1 MYTCKSWRVTTS
13 PDPAPHVHEIASFME
28 LVTDMARTPGYRDRL
43 LQRAR
48 VPLTRSGSAVLS
60 TVERA
65 GPLAVSELAERLGV
79 DQSTASRQV
88 KPLQE
93 RGLISRTSDPAD
105 RRSSL
110 LSITAAGR
118 RVRSRVRDAVLD
130 DIDTALRDWPLEER
144 TRLGTLLDRFG
155 AALRETVD
163 SVPAHP

>member
-1 MYTCKSWRVTTS
+1 MSGGGSGREER
-13 PDPAPHVHEIASFME
+13 ARHLREIAAFLE
-28 LVTDMARTPGYRDRL
+28 LITDLNRTPASRDRML
-43 LQRAR
+43 ARSR

-88 KPLQE
+88 KPLEE
-93 RGLISRTSDPAD
+93 RGLITRTSDPAD

-118 RVRSRVRDAVLD
+118 RVRAKVRDTVLD
-130 DIDTALRDWPLEER
+130 DIDTALRDWPEAER
-144 TRLGTLLDRFG
+144 ARLGMLLERFG
-155 AALRETVD
+155 RALRATVTAE
-163 SVPAHP
+163 PPPR

>member
-1 MYTCKSWRVTTS
+1 MGMPSGR
-13 PDPAPHVHEIASFME
+13 DPAPHVREIASFLE
-28 LVTDMARTPGYRDRL
+28 LVTDLNRTPTYRDRM
-43 LQRAR
+43 LQRSR

-88 KPLQE
+88 KPLEE
-93 RGLISRTSDPAD
+93 RGLIGRTNDPSD

-118 RVRSRVRDAVLD
+118 RVRSRVRETVLSDIDAALHDWSPEESAQLGALLERFGKALRATLDAV
-130 DIDTALRDWPLEER
+130 
-144 TRLGTLLDRFG
+144 
-155 AALRETVD
+155 
-163 SVPAHP
+163 PAEP